1 MDQPRSF
8 LLGAGNKAPLF
19 YSHVHGRSGSR
30 AISNSQCRRRTTSSA
45 LFSECKPTPRGWCF
59 SRHSKGAEAAGK
71 GSCFLLK
78 SPPNNCSSN
87 PASPILLFPLADPNL
102 SQQEAQRRCRPS
114 PPLPRLPT
122 VAARICPRRRPL
134 PPPGRG
140 PSSCLPLSYRPL
152 RAASLSPR
160 GGGYR
165 SSPLP
170 PVLLQHLFS
179 IARRRGGWCFSRHS
193 NGGRSGCCRRW
204 LVLAFTRQ
212 FLKAYRHCRSSSDA
226 AQSSPPGKSS
236 QAPGQTGMQSI
247 SVTDGWMVRG

>member
-1 MDQPRSF
+1 MLNAVHSMDQPRSF

-160 GGGYR
+160 GGGR
-165 SSPLP
+165 RVPELAPPAGPPPAPFFHCKTTRRLVLFAPLQRGAERMLP
-170 PVLLQHLFS
+170 PVARACFYASVLESLPPLPQQL
-179 IARRRGGWCFSRHS
+179 RRR
-193 NGGRSGCCRRW
+193 
-204 LVLAFTRQ
+204 AII
-212 FLKAYRHCRSSSDA
+212 A
-226 AQSSPPGKSS
+226 ARKE
-236 QAPGQTGMQSI
+236 
-247 SVTDGWMVRG
+247 